1 MEKNLYILDWDNGM
15 IGIFRGSDLSQ
26 VDNSTKES
34 FFDSLHHLIKMYD
47 CENVCVN
54 FLESYDELKKLREQ
68 RGLEQKPL
76 FDEWLKQEMCTYD
89 KE

>member
-15 IGIFRGSDLSQ
+15 IGTFRGSDLSQ

-34 FFDSLHHLIKMYD
+34 FFDSLHHLIKMYA
-47 CENVCVN
+47 CENVCVI